1 MTDLE
6 KLVQTA
12 VGKVPSLDDQ
22 QKKER
27 HSPILYSLDL
37 DYDEIQ
43 CLQTNEIFLN
53 KTTCLLNILL
63 CPLLINTKKMGRGDY
78 CQFFIS
84 HTHSSKHDRIL
95 KVWVRNQKQIQ
106 NLIDACRDIKKLSP
120 LLFRE
125 CKVCQV
131 VLLRRNIAGYTLFWK
146 REHTCLAGI
155 SQYCHVMWMVR
166 ELHTDVL
173 RWFPAK
179 YKLNSLS

>member
-63 CPLLINTKKMGRGDY
+63 CPLLINTKKWGGGIIVSFSSLIPTRVNM
-78 CQFFIS
+78 IE
-84 HTHSSKHDRIL
+84 SSK
-95 KVWVRNQKQIQ
+95 
-106 NLIDACRDIKKLSP
+106 
-120 LLFRE
+120 
-125 CKVCQV
+125 
-131 VLLRRNIAGYTLFWK
+131 Y
-146 REHTCLAGI
+146 
-155 SQYCHVMWMVR
+155 
-166 ELHTDVL
+166 ELETKN
-173 RWFPAK
+173 K
-179 YKLNSLS
+179 YKI

>member
-12 VGKVPSLDDQ
+12 AGKVPSLDDQ

-63 CPLLINTKKMGRGDY
+63 ITM
-78 CQFFIS
+78 
-84 HTHSSKHDRIL
+84 SSF
-95 KVWVRNQKQIQ
+95 N
-106 NLIDACRDIKKLSP
+106 
-120 LLFRE
+120 
-125 CKVCQV
+125 
-131 VLLRRNIAGYTLFWK
+131 
-146 REHTCLAGI
+146 
-155 SQYCHVMWMVR
+155 
-166 ELHTDVL
+166 
-173 RWFPAK
+173 K
-179 YKLNSLS
+179 YKNDGEGGLLSVFHLSYPLE

>member
-63 CPLLINTKKMGRGDY
+63 ITMSSFNKYNKDGEGGLLSVFHLSYPL
-78 CQFFIS
+78 
-84 HTHSSKHDRIL
+84 
-95 KVWVRNQKQIQ
+95 
-106 NLIDACRDIKKLSP
+106 
-120 LLFRE
+120 E
-125 CKVCQV
+125 
-131 VLLRRNIAGYTLFWK
+131 
-146 REHTCLAGI
+146 
-155 SQYCHVMWMVR
+155 
-166 ELHTDVL
+166 
-173 RWFPAK
+173 
-179 YKLNSLS
+179 